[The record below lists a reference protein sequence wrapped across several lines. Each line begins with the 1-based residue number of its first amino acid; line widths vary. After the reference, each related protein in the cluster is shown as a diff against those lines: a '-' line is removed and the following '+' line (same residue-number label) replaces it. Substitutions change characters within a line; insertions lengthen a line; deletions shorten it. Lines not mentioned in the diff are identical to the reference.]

1 MRKNLS
7 LDSAAQLSKQNT
19 IIFTWMTLIGNPVAR
34 ANCSLTCLVGFGVWL
49 NASLSTSNS
58 LALIVVLGP
67 RLFPLSSTWEGV
79 WNFINKKI
87 WPKIVW
93 QVFRYFPMKEFE
105 LFNWV
110 LEIQTWSKLYLLIF
124 AIKWAKIRGILR
136 LHCIP

>member
-1 MRKNLS
+1 MKKNILV
-7 LDSAAQLSKQNT
+7 QNYKVEKART
-19 IIFTWMTLIGNPVAR
+19 NEKILIFTWMTLIGNPVAR

-67 RLFPLSSTWEGV
+67 RLFPLSSTWEVV

-93 QVFRYFPMKEFE
+93 QVFRYFPMKKLEFFQ
-105 LFNWV
+105 LNFRNTDMIKTI
-110 LEIQTWSKLYLLIF
+110 LMF
-124 AIKWAKIRGILR
+124 ANKWAKTT
-136 LHCIP
+136 HCL